1 MESAE
6 KKKGLSRR
14 GFLKGLPLGL
24 AAVVGMGVLSRRLWP
39 SSAARKRGAGLPKG
53 SIFTPAQ
60 DPDRPA

>member
-1 MESAE
+1 MESEE
-6 KKKGLSRR
+6 KRKGLSRR

-39 SSAARKRGAGLPKG
+39 SSAARKRGAGLPKD

>member
-6 KKKGLSRR
+6 KRKGLSRR
-14 GFLKGLPLGL
+14 GFLKGVPLGI

-39 SSAARKRGAGLPKG
+39 SSAARRRGAGLPKD

-60 DPDRPA
+60 DRDRPA